1 MQGACGDAVKP
12 MVYLFA
18 RSERRVTFFRHG
30 GDGPGLWIT
39 PLPRRPC
46 FQMNA
51 PKPRNSTRSRLAKAV
66 AISSK
71 IDPIRN
77 RGEHM
82 RILLCDALNQF

>member
-1 MQGACGDAVKP
+1 LDYALAAPTV
-12 MVYLFA
+12 
-18 RSERRVTFFRHG
+18 FF
-30 GDGPGLWIT
+30 
-39 PLPRRPC
+39 
-46 FQMNA
+46 A